1 MRVFPIAA
9 FTPHPALAARVAF
22 TSQDP
27 DLPSHARD
35 PESYLR
41 VVKPQLV
48 RPGLR
53 QGSAE
58 FLEASA
64 GQFHGLVERHSL
76 TAHSPA
82 CWLYRQE
89 LQDGT
94 CFEGWIL
101 GISALDYEEGKIR
114 KHENTIREK
123 ESRLARHIRLL
134 ESVAE
139 PVLLAGSL
147 PEELHAL
154 SESTRKRPATLDFQ
168 DSIGRRHRLWITDS
182 DPDLGLIR
190 HAFGGIESLYIAD
203 GHHRSAATCLHIREA
218 GLDPEKNGIMAL
230 VMDKDNLSIKS
241 FHRAIHA
248 EATSG
253 QLQEICRQQ
262 NWDMIPAG
270 QVPDRLEA
278 GTLMAWSQEGLFS
291 LRPRAGLPSAGFADS
306 LDVARLEAEI
316 FPGLFG
322 MENTREDSRISFLRG
337 DVPAGRLKEL
347 LEEGTSGWIFMVAAS
362 TMDDI
367 VRVADAGEVMP
378 PKSTFVEPKLMTGM
392 LIMRLKT

>member
-1 MRVFPIAA
+1 
-9 FTPHPALAARVAF
+9 
-22 TSQDP
+22 
-27 DLPSHARD
+27 
-35 PESYLR
+35 

-53 QGSAE
+53 QGTSE

-64 GQFHGLVERHSL
+64 GQFHSLVDRGSL
-76 TAHSPA
+76 TAHTPA

-101 GISALDYEEGKIR
+101 GISALDYEEGNIR
-114 KHENTIREK
+114 KHENTIRDK

-154 SESTRKRPATLDFQ
+154 SGSTRKGPATLDFQ
-168 DSIGRRHRLWITDS
+168 DSIGRRHMLWIKDS
-182 DPDLGLIR
+182 DPEVELIR
-190 HAFGGIESLYIAD
+190 RAFGGVESLYIAD

-218 GLDPEKNGIMAL
+218 GLDPEQNGIMAL

-248 EATSG
+248 EATPG
-253 QLQEICRQQ
+253 KLQEICKQQ
-262 NWDMIPAG
+262 NWEMIPAA
-270 QVPDRLEA
+270 QVPDHQES
-278 GTLMAWSQEGLFS
+278 GTLMAWSQEGLFA
-291 LRPRAGLPSAGFADS
+291 LRPRAGLHSAGFAER
-306 LDVARLEAEI
+306 LDVARLEAEL

-322 MENTREDSRISFLRG
+322 IENTREDSRISFLRG
-337 DVPAGRLKEL
+337 DVPHGRLKL
-347 LEEGTSGWIFMVAAS
+347 LLQEGKADWIFMVAAS

-392 LIMRLKT
+392 LIMRLKI